1 MHQIRQMNSLP
12 QDQRGATLIVALI
25 LLVLLSLIGVSTL
38 KGASVAEKMSSAD
51 YQKNVTFRASESAVD
66 ISLQDLDLISDTIV
80 DGLTHTKPIDVE
92 DPHTEATVAFV
103 SVGSSYVPGA
113 SIGGVSGA
121 RIMITSTGSLVSDE
135 NTFTRTVHGVVK
147 QVPAIN

>member
-12 QDQRGATLIVALI
+12 KEQRGATLIVALI

-38 KGASVAEKMSSAD
+38 KGASVAEKMASAD

-66 ISLQDLDLISDTIV
+66 ISLQDLDLISATII
-80 DGLTHTKPIDVE
+80 DGETHVKDIDVE
-92 DPHTEATVAFV
+92 DDSAKAEVAFV

-121 RIMITSTGSLVSDE
+121 RIMITSTGRLTTDA